1 MITDDGILNVNPQSV
16 VAKYIN
22 KCFKSPDVLRNRKNN
37 RTPIDFHQRMGD
49 LTSTHHPEY
58 IKSHGTMLSCELWGT
73 KRRVEYRHRLE
84 AIENQDKSFKARK
97 LTT

>member
-73 KRRVEYRHRLE
+73 KRREEYRHRLE